1 MKILVLSHRVP
12 FPPNKGEKIRT
23 FHQIQFLAS
32 RGHEIVV
39 LSPYE
44 GDAEPDFARALER
57 ELAVK
62 VMMFPL
68 KAKWLR
74 LLGGLATNRPLT
86 VSYFYSSELQ
96 KTFDDL
102 VNSGECD
109 AVLCSSSAMSSYV
122 FRNKRLVNE
131 SGSSGT
137 RLIMDFMDLDSDKW
151 NQYRASYRLPMSLV
165 YSREARLVRRLE
177 TRSYEAFDACFF
189 VSENESRLFAE
200 QLPESSKVR
209 VMGNGI
215 DTDVFFPDRTKQVSG
230 HPVFL
235 FTGVM
240 NYRPNEDAVEWF
252 VDAVW
257 PGILSEWPEA
267 EFIIAGMDPSPKIQ
281 QLGKKTGITVTGFV
295 KDIVPYYQ
303 KATVFVAPFRLA
315 RGLQNKILQSLA
327 CGLPVVTTTL
337 GLEGIKAKEGT
348 DLLVADGGKEFT
360 TKIKRLMTEPSL
372 YRQLSENGPRLIQRE
387 HSWSSIL
394 EDLADAVEVRDTK

>member
-1 MKILVLSHRVP
+1 VKILVLSHRIP

-23 FHQIQFLAS
+23 YHQIQFLAS

-44 GDAEPDFARALER
+44 GEAESGFARELER
-57 ELAVK
+57 ELSIE

-68 KAKWLR
+68 RAKWLR
-74 LLGGLATNRPLT
+74 LLWGLATNRPLT

-96 KTFDDL
+96 RAFDDL
-102 VNSGECD
+102 VASSKCD
-109 AVLCSSSAMSSYV
+109 AVLCTSSAMASYV
-122 FRNKRLVNE
+122 FRSEGLAKERGLP
-131 SGSSGT
+131 GT

-151 NQYRASYRLPMSLV
+151 NQYQANSALPMSLV
-165 YSREARLVRRLE
+165 YSREARLVSRLE
-177 TRSYEAFDACFF
+177 TDSYQAFDACFF
-189 VSENESRLFAE
+189 VSANESLLFAE

-215 DTDVFFPDRTKQVSG
+215 DTDVFFPDPIRQVSG

-257 PGILSEWPEA
+257 PSILSAWPEA
-267 EFIIAGMDPSPKIQ
+267 EFIVAGMDPSPKIQ
-281 QLGKKTGITVTGFV
+281 QLGKIKGITITGFV
-295 KDIVPYYQ
+295 QDIVPFYQ

-327 CGLPVVTTTL
+327 CGLPVVTTSL
-337 GLEGIKAKEGT
+337 GLEGINAKDGI
-348 DLLVADGGKEFT
+348 DLLVADGEQEFI
-360 TKIKRLMTEPSL
+360 TKIERLMTEPSL
-372 YRQLSENGPRLIQRE
+372 YRRLSENGPRLIQRE

-394 EDLADAVEVRDTK
+394 RDLADAVEVRDIK